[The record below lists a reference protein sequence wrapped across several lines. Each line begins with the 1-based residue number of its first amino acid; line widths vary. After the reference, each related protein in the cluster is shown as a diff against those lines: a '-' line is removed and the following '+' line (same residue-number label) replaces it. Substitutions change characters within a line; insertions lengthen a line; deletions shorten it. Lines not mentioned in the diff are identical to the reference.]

1 MVNMDKRAN
10 HVYQFHD
17 TGIPE
22 PKGLPH
28 FQIILPIFSETA
40 SNEGHFGFV
49 QMQVSL
55 WLVSSKYLFLGNRRQ
70 RLTDYV
76 YPL

>member
-1 MVNMDKRAN
+1 MVNMNKRAN
-10 HVYQFHD
+10 HAYQFHD

-49 QMQVSL
+49 
-55 WLVSSKYLFLGNRRQ
+55 
-70 RLTDYV
+70 
-76 YPL
+76 